1 MKTWSEAIREWQL
14 ATFGKCDHERAYDR
28 ALEEWEE
35 MADKLVADDVTDA
48 GIAEEAADVVITL
61 AAFVATLG
69 LDLATEVEKKMAIN
83 RARKWRVDGDGCG
96 YHIKEEKG

>member
-1 MKTWSEAIREWQL
+1 MKTWSEAIREWQRE
-14 ATFGKCDHERAYDR
+14 TFGTVAPTRSYGR
-28 ALEEWEE
+28 MLEELKEFR
-35 MADKLVADDVTDA
+35 DKAEGMSNNPEV
-48 GIAEEAADVVITL
+48 AEEAADVVITL